1 MLQVNIVSSAD
12 NKAYVSDAGK
22 GPLLANGKQG
32 DNPDVFGMQIES
44 WPQYEAARVVFKVN
58 RKFVVVEG
66 EGDAPGLV
74 LATTKS
80 GDASLFQLTQ
90 TEGGTWNFQSVLNN
104 GFVQLEDGTEKLV
117 AIPDG
122 PTAEAF
128 TLQVS
133 N

>member
-22 GPLLANGKQG
+22 GPLLANGDPG

-66 EGDAPGLV
+66 EGETPGLV
-74 LATTKS
+74 LSTTKS

-90 TEGGTWNFQSVLNN
+90 PEGDTWNFQSVLNN
-104 GFVQLEDGTEKLV
+104 GIVQLEDGTEKLV

-133 N
+133 T